1 MPEPPTGRDRFAS
14 MVLGLGL
21 VLGAV
26 VAAAT
31 LTWTGPAHWPLFAL
45 GLVVAYALCSRV
57 EFELGPGCAVPTQ
70 LVFVPMWFV
79 VPPALLPLAVAGG
92 YLLGALPEYL
102 DGSVHWRRSL
112 VLLGNC
118 WYAVGPAIVLSRFAH
133 DGPTLRQWPVYVG
146 AFAAQ
151 VACDAVPAA
160 TREWFVFGHRPR
172 GLVPYLAWVYGL
184 DALLTPAGLAAAGD
198 GGAGFLLVVPVAAVL
213 AVLARDL
220 RLRLDRSLTLK
231 DAFNDAAQV
240 ARLDALTGV
249 GNRLAWDEALQLL
262 QHDLRAVGKPHSI
275 VLVDVDD
282 LKLANDSR
290 GHAAGDELLQ
300 AVAATLRDAVREG
313 DVVARIGGDEFA
325 ILMRDTDASS
335 CLERL
340 SRLRLAFVDRS
351 LTDGHRVSATLGY
364 GSTPPAASLR
374 AAQEQADAR
383 LYDAKAA
390 RSLPSDTDAPH
401 SVLAFPRAVEQR

>member
-1 MPEPPTGRDRFAS
+1 
-14 MVLGLGL
+14 
-21 VLGAV
+21 
-26 VAAAT
+26 
-31 LTWTGPAHWPLFAL
+31 
-45 GLVVAYALCSRV
+45 
-57 EFELGPGCAVPTQ
+57 
-70 LVFVPMWFV
+70 
-79 VPPALLPLAVAGG
+79 
-92 YLLGALPEYL
+92 
-102 DGSVHWRRSL
+102 
-112 VLLGNC
+112 
-118 WYAVGPAIVLSRFAH
+118 
-133 DGPTLRQWPVYVG
+133 
-146 AFAAQ
+146 
-151 VACDAVPAA
+151 
-160 TREWFVFGHRPR
+160 
-172 GLVPYLAWVYGL
+172 
-184 DALLTPAGLAAAGD
+184 
-198 GGAGFLLVVPVAAVL
+198 
-213 AVLARDL
+213 
-220 RLRLDRSLTLK
+220 
-231 DAFNDAAQV
+231 
-240 ARLDALTGV
+240 
-249 GNRLAWDEALQLL
+249 LQLL